1 MKRVAITGL
10 GAVSA
15 LGVGVNAL
23 WDGLLA
29 ARSGVRRITLF
40 DPASLTSPIA
50 AEVPDFEPRQRIAPE
65 KLDIMDRFTQFA
77 VVAAGEALLHA
88 GLGAAELCREHAG
101 VAVGSAFGGALSED
115 EQYLRLYGERHLR
128 PHPFTIP
135 RLMNCAAAAHL
146 TMTYG
151 ADGPALSFG
160 TACAAG
166 THAIGEAAEMI
177 RAGRA
182 KIMLA
187 GGADAP
193 IAYGVMKAWEAM
205 RVLAPLPAEGPGGA
219 CRPFSRD
226 RQGLVIGE
234 GAGILILEEWD
245 HAKSRGADILAE
257 LAGYGATADAGHITQ
272 PGIDAPARAI
282 CLALAQASLAPDGID
297 YINAHGT
304 ATRLN
309 DATETSIVKKV
320 FGSSAAGVGDQFDQV
335 DARTRD
341 GCVGR
346 AGAHRHRAGDAPWCG
361 AADGALHP
369 AGPGVRSRLR
379 PEPTAGTPNP
389 RRLVE
394 LLRLRRAQ
402 RGNRDQ
408 AAPIADSARP
418 CGG

>member
-15 LGVGVNAL
+15 LGIGVDAL
-23 WDGLLA
+23 WSGLLA

-40 DPASLTSPIA
+40 DPDSLASPIA
-50 AEVPDFEPRQRIAPE
+50 AEVPDFDPLQWIAS
-65 KLDIMDRFTQFA
+65 DTIDVMDRFSQFA
-77 VVAAGEALLHA
+77 VVAAGEALRTS
-88 GLGAAELCREHAG
+88 GLSAAELSRQHAG
-101 VAVGSAFGGALSED
+101 VAVGSALGGASSED

-135 RLMNCAAAAHL
+135 RLMNSAAAAHL
-146 TMTYG
+146 TMRYG

-166 THAIGEAAEMI
+166 THAIGEAAEII

-182 KIMLA
+182 EIMLA

-205 RVLAPLPAEGPGGA
+205 RVMAPQPVEGPSGA

-234 GAGILILEEWD
+234 GAGIVILEEWE
-245 HAKSRGADILAE
+245 HARRRGADILAE

-272 PGIDAPARAI
+272 PGIDAPARAMT
-282 CLALAQASLAPDGID
+282 LALAQASLSPDRID

-309 DATETSIVKKV
+309 DATETSIIKKV
-320 FGSSAAGVGDQFDQV
+320 FGSSAAGVAISSTKSMHGH
-335 DARTRD
+335 AM
-341 GCVGR
+341 
-346 AGAHRHRAGDAPWCG
+346 GAS
-361 AADGALHP
+361 GALELIAAVLALRH
-369 AGPGVRSRLR
+369 GVA
-379 PEPTAGTPNP
+379 PPTAHYNEPDPDCDLDYTPNQP
-389 RRLVE
+389 RE
-394 LLRLRRAQ
+394 RRI
-402 RGNRDQ
+402 R
-408 AAPIADSARP
+408 AALSNSFGF
-418 CGG
+418 GGLNAVLAIKERSS